1 LASTPGNIRQTAPR
15 LAPFCQ
21 IAATEKLDRLAKRP
35 YARRVFRPCI
45 DLHEGRVKQIVGSS
59 IDDARPGALRTNFV
73 SEKPPAWYAEL
84 YCRNNLR
91 GGHVI
96 KLGQGND
103 DAARE
108 ALATWPGGLQVGGGI
123 TANNAAE
130 WIDAGA
136 SHVIVTSWLFRD
148 GKLDEDRLKQLG
160 QAVGQARLVLDL
172 SCRRRGD
179 EHFVVTDRWQT
190 FTELRVN
197 ADTLGGLGKR
207 CDEFLIHG
215 VDVEGLAQGIDET
228 LVRLIAGHSP
238 IPATYAGGARSMD
251 DLRRVTELGQ
261 RRVHLTIGSALD
273 IFGGDGVRYEDAV
286 AFNQEQTD
294 S

>member
-1 LASTPGNIRQTAPR
+1 MP
-15 LAPFCQ
+15 
-21 IAATEKLDRLAKRP
+21 
-35 YARRVFRPCI
+35 VFRPCI
-45 DLHEGRVKQIVGSS
+45 DLHEGRVKQIVGGS
-59 IDDARPGALRTNFV
+59 IDDDRPDALQTNFV

-84 YCRNNLR
+84 YRRDNLR

-108 ALATWPGGLQVGGGI
+108 VLAAWPGGLQIGGGV
-123 TANNAAE
+123 TADNAAE

-136 SHVIVTSWLFRD
+136 SHVIVTSWLFQE
-148 GKLDEDRLKQLG
+148 GQLDEDRLERLD

-179 EHFVVTDRWQT
+179 DYFVVTDRWQT
-190 FTELRVN
+190 FTELRLN
-197 ADTLGGLGKR
+197 AETLGGLATQ
-207 CDEFLIHG
+207 CAEFLVHG
-215 VDVEGLAQGIDET
+215 VDVEGLGQGIDEA
-228 LVRLIAGHSP
+228 LVQLIAGHSP

-261 RRVHLTIGSALD
+261 GRVHLTIGSALD
-273 IFGGDGVRYEDAV
+273 IFGGNGVCYEDVV
-286 AFNQEQTD
+286 AFNRKQGKD
-294 S
+294 